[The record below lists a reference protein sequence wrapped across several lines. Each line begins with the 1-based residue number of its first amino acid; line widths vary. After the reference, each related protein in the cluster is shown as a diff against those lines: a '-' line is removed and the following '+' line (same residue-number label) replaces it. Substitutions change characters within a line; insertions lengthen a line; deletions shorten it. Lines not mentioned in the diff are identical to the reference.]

1 MHARTYRSRPHGH
14 WSQSIEQASLR
25 SYYTVSQQEEKKK
38 KLQWLDTAE
47 KLLGDNS
54 VRSIMLRM
62 HTLYNQNFLGLIITI
77 YIGISRTATATNELL
92 TCDY

>member
-1 MHARTYRSRPHGH
+1 M
-14 WSQSIEQASLR
+14 
-25 SYYTVSQQEEKKK
+25 
-38 KLQWLDTAE
+38 QWLDTAE

-62 HTLYNQNFLGLIITI
+62 HTLYNQNFLGLIIMI

>member
-1 MHARTYRSRPHGH
+1 M
-14 WSQSIEQASLR
+14 
-25 SYYTVSQQEEKKK
+25 
-38 KLQWLDTAE
+38 QWLDTAE

-92 TCDY
+92 ISCDY

>member
-1 MHARTYRSRPHGH
+1 MHARTDLDP
-14 WSQSIEQASLR
+14 
-25 SYYTVSQQEEKKK
+25 T

-54 VRSIMLRM
+54 VRSIMLRT

-92 TCDY
+92 ISCDY